1 MFTTGIFSQKTFEGL
16 EKNEWIKE
24 NLRKDIKVQN
34 EQTRVNNST
43 ISNERTRIRFN
54 PVKVCKDA
62 KTHQTHWREG
72 GIIKGKME
80 IFWLQSSSA
89 LRYAPTTAA
98 ACHWCSRVCVCVG
111 LFFSSL
117 HSTFNFHL
125 LRSVPL
131 QGLNYLFVTLGTG
144 GRGAPAK
151 CLFGK
156 SLHSLTSISS
166 WLSAMAWRAKKKKK
180 KAQLRQTPSMWN
192 SRNQIGSNTRSHPR
206 RRTVTSTSSSYHP
219 VTLDKT
225 Q

>member
-98 ACHWCSRVCVCVG
+98 ACHWCSRVCVCVWV
-111 LFFSSL
+111 FFFPPSIPLSIFIYFVQCLCKAWTICLSL
-117 HSTFNFHL
+117 WGRVGGARR
-125 LRSVPL
+125 RSVCSVKA
-131 QGLNYLFVTLGTG
+131 FTLWRPSRVDWARWRG
-144 GRGAPAK
+144 GR
-151 CLFGK
+151 
-156 SLHSLTSISS
+156 
-166 WLSAMAWRAKKKKK
+166 
-180 KAQLRQTPSMWN
+180 
-192 SRNQIGSNTRSHPR
+192 R
-206 RRTVTSTSSSYHP
+206 RRRKKRSSDKRHQCETAGIKLDQIPGRIHVGEQLHP
-219 VTLDKT
+219 HQARTT